1 MSCVLALDAA
11 TGPAAACLILPERVI
26 IKNSDDT
33 LPHSR
38 SIVPLLE
45 SLLAEAGMDWQ
56 QLDILALGTGPG
68 TLTGL
73 RIAASVLA
81 GINAGLKLPMLELSS
96 LAITAAQAQSDVPLW
111 VLEDA
116 RAGEVFCGQYRQDEV
131 LTGEAC
137 LNWSEV
143 QQWPAG
149 PYVSSGDVSAMIDW
163 PRLPMQLTR
172 AEALAVVVQK
182 KLQQSPDMQGAARW
196 LQPRYLQKSQA
207 ERIHG

>member
-11 TGPAAACLILPERVI
+11 TGPAAACLILPGKVFTGS
-26 IKNSDDT
+26 SDDA

-45 SLLAEAGMDWQ
+45 SLLVGAELSWQ
-56 QLDILALGTGPG
+56 QLDALVLGTGPG

-81 GINAGLKLPMLELSS
+81 GINAGLKLPMMEVSS
-96 LAITAAQAQSDVPLW
+96 LAVTAAQAQSDEALW

-116 RAGEVFCGQYRQDEV
+116 RAGEVFCGQYQQDEV

-137 LNWSEV
+137 LNWAEV
-143 QQWPAG
+143 QQWLAG
-149 PYVSSGDVSAMIDW
+149 PYVSSGDVSAMVDW

-182 KLQQSPDMQGAARW
+182 KLQHSPDMQGAARW
-196 LQPRYLQKSQA
+196 L
-207 ERIHG
+207 